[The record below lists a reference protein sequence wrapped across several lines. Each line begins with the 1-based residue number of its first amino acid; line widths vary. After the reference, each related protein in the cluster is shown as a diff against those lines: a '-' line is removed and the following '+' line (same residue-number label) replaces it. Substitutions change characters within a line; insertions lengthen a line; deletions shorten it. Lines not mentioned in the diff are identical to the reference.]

1 MHYEMHLGQI
11 TSAMFKVGGQ
21 YRRGM

>member
-11 TSAMFKVGGQ
+11 TSAMFNVGGQ

>member
-11 TSAMFKVGGQ
+11 ASAMFNVGGQ

>member
-1 MHYEMHLGQI
+1 MHDEMHLGQI
-11 TSAMFKVGGQ
+11 TSAMFNVGGQ

>member
-11 TSAMFKVGGQ
+11 VSAMFNVGGQ